1 MGKITGLVFEDAPA
15 YTCPHCGRAYRSAEA
30 LERHRLE
37 RHRKD
42 KHSEPA
48 DDGPDDDA
56 KE

>member
-30 LERHRLE
+30 LERHR
-37 RHRKD
+37 KD

-48 DDGPDDDA
+48 DDGPDEA